1 MTKSVYVRFCNQIHL
16 LNLQA
21 KGGKDRKEVRK
32 AKQDIMA
39 ELVVVAKQQIELMTN
54 HSNEKGS
61 RLGNS
66 KPLPGSP
73 LSRRHKLGGYP
84 DR

>member
-61 RLGNS
+61 RLGDG
-66 KPLPGSP
+66 KPLSGSSQS
-73 LSRRHKLGGYP
+73 LRHELGGYP